1 MSFRSFIVTTIVL
14 AFSVV
19 FSMAFKIMRQEKNA
33 EKPELIYVGDAMCS
47 WCYGFSPEITATKE
61 HFKNELEFKLLN
73 GGLRPYTKEPMDAEM
88 KKFLEKHWKEVA
100 KISGQPFSYHIL
112 ADSSRFVY
120 DTEPAARAVA
130 TVRKLKPG
138 SEFDFF
144 KKVQNS
150 FYVKNR
156 NTSDINTY
164 LELLPEFNIDEDLFR
179 ETFNSQQMKQTIA
192 AEFKQVETL
201 GVTGFPAVLLK
212 INGQYLMISNGY
224 SKRGEVIKE
233 IEKALAKK

>member
-1 MSFRSFIVTTIVL
+1 MSFRSFIVTAIVL
-14 AFSVV
+14 ALTVIST
-19 FSMAFKIMRQEKNA
+19 MAFKIRQKKDS

-61 HFKNELEFKLLN
+61 HFKNKLEFKLLN

-88 KKFLEKHWKEVA
+88 KRFLKKHWKEVS
-100 KISGQPFSYHIL
+100 KVSGQPFAYNIL
-112 ADSSRFVY
+112 ADSSSFIY
-120 DTEPAARAVA
+120 DTEPAARAIA

-138 SEFDFF
+138 SEFEFF

-164 LELLPEFNIDEDLFR
+164 LELLPEFGIDKDLFR
-179 ETFNSQQMKQTIA
+179 ETFNSQQMKQAIA
-192 AEFKQVETL
+192 AEFKQIEVL

-212 INGQYLMISNGY
+212 VNGQYIMISSGY
-224 SKRGEVIKE
+224 SKSGEVINE
-233 IEKALAKK
+233 IDKVLAKK